1 MPLFRYKAL
10 SATGE
15 PLDGQMEAASADEVV
30 MRLQDQGHLPVEARR
45 ADAGGGEGFAGL
57 LRRKEFGDEQV
68 LQFTQQLAT
77 LLGAGQPLDRALGI
91 LLELPD
97 SLQARRVI
105 ERVRE
110 AVRGGTPLSTALE
123 QQHGLFSRL
132 YVNLVRAG
140 EAGGNVHEA
149 LRRLADY
156 LERSAKLRGRVI
168 NALIYPVILC
178 VMVVGSVGFLM
189 AVVVPQFQVLFESLN
204 AELPWYSQLVL
215 DLSLFVRAWWWA
227 LLLAAVLAALWLGS
241 RLRQPEARRA
251 LDARLLRLRYV
262 GDLVARLDTARL
274 ARTLGTLVRNGVP
287 LLSAINLSR
296 PVLGNRVLAE
306 AVDAAAE
313 EVKTGSGLGY
323 ALGRQKVFPRLAV
336 QMVQVG
342 EESGELDT
350 MLLKVADTFDQETAN
365 ALDRLMAALVPA
377 LTVLMTAVIAVI
389 ILSVLLPIYDL
400 TNSIG

>member
-30 MRLQDQGHLPVEARR
+30 VRLQDQGHLPVEARR

-227 LLLAAVLAALWLGS
+227 LLLAAVLAALWLAS

-306 AVDAAAE
+306 AVEAAAE